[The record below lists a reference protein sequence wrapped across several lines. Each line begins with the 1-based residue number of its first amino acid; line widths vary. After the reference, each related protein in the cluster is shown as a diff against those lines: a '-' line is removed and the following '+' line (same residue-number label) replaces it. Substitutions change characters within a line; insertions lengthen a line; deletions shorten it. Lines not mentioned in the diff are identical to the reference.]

1 MSQIRHPVIDCIE
14 QGGGVTDF
22 VAQKEHVS
30 LPEHQ
35 GPGGVGL
42 HHPGRVPD
50 SVAHPLVSHQAVTDV
65 TVERCC
71 GVVLKLEK
79 LVQPDIL
86 YISFSTMID
95 YLIRFCIS
103 WELLYN
109 LH

>member
-1 MSQIRHPVIDCIE
+1 MSQIRHPVIDCTE

-50 SVAHPLVSHQAVTDV
+50 SIAPPFVSHQAVTDV

>member
-1 MSQIRHPVIDCIE
+1 MIECTE

-50 SVAHPLVSHQAVTDV
+50 SVAHPLVSNQAVTDV
-65 TVERCC
+65 TVA
-71 GVVLKLEK
+71 
-79 LVQPDIL
+79 VQ
-86 YISFSTMID
+86 
-95 YLIRFCIS
+95 
-103 WELLYN
+103 LYN
-109 LH
+109 LLISTAFETFGKNEQLK

>member
-1 MSQIRHPVIDCIE
+1 MIDCTE

-22 VAQKEHVS
+22 VAQKEHIS

-79 LVQPDIL
+79 LVQPHIL
-86 YISFSTMID
+86 YILFIINHD
-95 YLIRFCIS
+95 QLFDQI
-103 WELLYN
+103 
-109 LH
+109 LHQLGVTL

>member
-1 MSQIRHPVIDCIE
+1 MIDCTE
-14 QGGGVTDF
+14 QGGWVTDF

-30 LPEHQ
+30 LPEGQ

-71 GVVLKLEK
+71 GVVLK
-79 LVQPDIL
+79 
-86 YISFSTMID
+86 
-95 YLIRFCIS
+95 
-103 WELLYN
+103 
-109 LH
+109 